1 LCQLGLWSAGGAAIE
16 GDGVETVDA
25 LAERLRRL
33 EDLLAI
39 QDLLAEYVRCVDR
52 ADFDRYASL
61 FAEDGEVDLSPHGQ
75 ARGRDAIRTLI
86 AGMTGPPGGSFRII
100 GRPEIDLRGD
110 EATAV
115 TLFAVIGRTGEGG
128 PAVTTVGHHHDEL
141 RREGGRWCF
150 ARRRAVVALPAG

>member
-1 LCQLGLWSAGGAAIE
+1 MR
-16 GDGVETVDA
+16 VETAGA
-25 LAERLRRL
+25 LADRLQRL

-39 QDLLAEYVRCVDR
+39 QDLVADYVRCVDR

-86 AGMTGPPGGSFRII
+86 AGMTGPPGGSFRIV

-115 TLFAVIGRTGEGG
+115 TLFAVIGRTADG
-128 PAVTTVGHHHDEL
+128 AAALSTVGHHYDEL

-150 ARRRAVVALPAG
+150 ARRRAVVELPAG